1 VGEDE
6 PQGKANR
13 CREYASGNPDYD
25 PRKDSLAA
33 IAGSVRWFVV
43 VHTESIHPGCRPTPA
58 PHHRESVTHRINLG
72 PVVASR
78 PMSGPRSILAPL
90 AIVILMSDC
99 GTAQSSIP
107 ANKGQTGTPLETV
120 NSWFRS
126 INSGDEQGARQ
137 LFANNPD
144 QTGWISDA
152 PRPAFTDIHCRDV
165 KPPAGRRSPLEV
177 PLSTAPSRRLR
188 ATGWVTRIPGTRFPL
203 PRERIA
209 AG

>member
-1 VGEDE
+1 
-6 PQGKANR
+6 
-13 CREYASGNPDYD
+13 
-25 PRKDSLAA
+25 
-33 IAGSVRWFVV
+33 
-43 VHTESIHPGCRPTPA
+43 
-58 PHHRESVTHRINLG
+58 
-72 PVVASR
+72 
-78 PMSGPRSILAPL
+78 
-90 AIVILMSDC
+90 MSDC

-165 KPPAGRRSPLEV
+165 KPPAGRQVAPRSAVVYCTFKE
-177 PLSTAPSRRLR
+177 APGNWMGNPDTWYTVSLAKGTDSRWLI
-188 ATGWVTRIPGTRFPL
+188 TNYGQG
-203 PRERIA
+203 
-209 AG
+209 